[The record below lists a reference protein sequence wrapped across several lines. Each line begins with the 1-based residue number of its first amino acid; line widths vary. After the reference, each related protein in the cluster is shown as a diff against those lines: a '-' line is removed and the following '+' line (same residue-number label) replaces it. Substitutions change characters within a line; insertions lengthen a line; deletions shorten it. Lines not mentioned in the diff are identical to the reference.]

1 MITTTTT
8 ITRTTTGAETTDIMI
23 ENDKE
28 DDTTT
33 LTAIIKQRIKQR
45 MEQLKYTHSNLFTDQ
60 IMMFSD
66 ILFYTLC
73 YRSIQ
78 KASKGIP
85 FCFDMMKKEMA
96 KHQERY
102 TLLDELALGEEKEDE
117 KKKERSLAYYY

>member
-1 MITTTTT
+1 VITTTT

-33 LTAIIKQRIKQR
+33 LTAIIKQRIK
-45 MEQLKYTHSNLFTDQ
+45 HGWNNSNIHILIYSLTDQ

-73 YRSIQ
+73 YRSIE
-78 KASKGIP
+78 KASKGYLFASI
-85 FCFDMMKKEMA
+85 
-96 KHQERY
+96 
-102 TLLDELALGEEKEDE
+102 
-117 KKKERSLAYYY
+117 

>member
-1 MITTTTT
+1 MITTT

-33 LTAIIKQRIKQR
+33 LTAIIKQRIKQQ

-73 YRSIQ
+73 YRSIE
-78 KASKGIP
+78 KASKGYLFASI
-85 FCFDMMKKEMA
+85 
-96 KHQERY
+96 
-102 TLLDELALGEEKEDE
+102 
-117 KKKERSLAYYY
+117 

>member
-1 MITTTTT
+1 VITTTT

-66 ILFYTLC
+66 ILFYTL
-73 YRSIQ
+73 YVIVRSKKQ
-78 KASKGIP
+78 VKEYLFASI
-85 FCFDMMKKEMA
+85 
-96 KHQERY
+96 
-102 TLLDELALGEEKEDE
+102 
-117 KKKERSLAYYY
+117 

>member
-66 ILFYTLC
+66 ILFYTL
-73 YRSIQ
+73 YVIVRSKKQ
-78 KASKGIP
+78 VKEYLFASI
-85 FCFDMMKKEMA
+85 
-96 KHQERY
+96 
-102 TLLDELALGEEKEDE
+102 
-117 KKKERSLAYYY
+117 

>member
-1 MITTTTT
+1 VITTTTT
-8 ITRTTTGAETTDIMI
+8 ITKTTTGAETTDIMI

-73 YRSIQ
+73 YRSIE
-78 KASKGIP
+78 KASK
-85 FCFDMMKKEMA
+85 
-96 KHQERY
+96 
-102 TLLDELALGEEKEDE
+102 EEYLFA
-117 KKKERSLAYYY
+117 SI